1 MKRSL
6 TKKDRLKRSADI
18 GRVFSSSTRVSC
30 PGAKLVYR
38 KNDIGRSRFTVT
50 LIRKYGN
57 AVERNRAKRVA
68 REAYRLLRSDVKNG
82 FDMVLLLYRS
92 DDTYSNRCLQ
102 LNELMQKAR
111 LISINDQ

>member
-6 TKKDRLKRSADI
+6 TKRDRLKRSADI

-38 KNDIGRSRFTVT
+38 ENEIGRNRFTVT

-68 REAYRLLRSDVKNG
+68 REAYRLLRRNLRDG
-82 FDMVLLLYRS
+82 FDMVLLLYPS
-92 DDTYSNRCLQ
+92 EDTYANRSLQ

-111 LISINDQ
+111 LFSTNDQ